1 MGQPPRVLN
10 YSLLNEVEKH
20 LIFKIPCFSKEK
32 KSEGEPFQSQLQL
45 PFLQSFCSSPL
56 VQLAVPWVILVNIY
70 ICLCLGWWWLGGGA
84 VALQPFTSRIS
95 FCVCDFSITGRELKE
110 PLKCSPS
117 SSNWKCRP
125 AYCRKKLQCVTQ
137 VFPKCS
143 RTPTNSMKIPSNLFI
158 WFNYELRL
166 WFWSWGWQWG
176 WWCWTKQ
183 CRETWVTHQLCG
195 AESCSSS

>member
-1 MGQPPRVLN
+1 ML
-10 YSLLNEVEKH
+10 
-20 LIFKIPCFSKEK
+20 FKGKKVRGRTFPKPIAAAIPAVI
-32 KSEGEPFQSQLQL
+32 LQL
-45 PFLQSFCSSPL
+45 PTRPTGCTMGHIGQYLHLPL
-56 VQLAVPWVILVNIY
+56 
-70 ICLCLGWWWLGGGA
+70 LGWWCLGGGA

-110 PLKCSPS
+110 PLKRSPS

-183 CRETWVTHQLCG
+183 CRETWVTHQLCD